1 MKTEIISDKWTTR
14 ELKSFIKDKTQSINY
29 KFIEYIQSE
38 EKPNPIAIAEFE
50 KLKALGTGNVNAEY
64 VGLGLTYKTKGEL
77 LVQARALQEAEQA
90 DFFTPEAQ
98 RAYNEREEQAYTTTK
113 NKYGFEM
120 SQEDYHNFVEN
131 MGALDE
137 YIKNL
142 GLGSKELLNVY
153 YSAKEG
159 KRVNFAKYFIEV
171 KREKERDPESIVTTD
186 DFIDKL
192 REKLTGE

>member
-1 MKTEIISDKWTTR
+1 MKTDIISDKWTTR
-14 ELKSFIKDKTQSINY
+14 ELRSFIKETTQSINY
-29 KFIEYIQSE
+29 KFIDYMQSE

-50 KLKALGTGNVNAEY
+50 KLKALGTGNVKAEY
-64 VGLGLTYKTKGEL
+64 IGLGLTYKTKGEL

-90 DFFTPEAQ
+90 DFFTPEA
-98 RAYNEREEQAYTTTK
+98 RREYKEKEKQAYTTTK

-142 GLGSKELLNVY
+142 GLGSKELLNTY
-153 YSAKEG
+153 YSAKKG
-159 KRVNFAKYFIEV
+159 KRVNFAKFFMEV

>member
-1 MKTEIISDKWTTR
+1 MKTDIINDNWTTR
-14 ELKSFIKDKTQSINY
+14 ELRSFIKEKTQSVNY
-29 KFIEYIQSE
+29 KFIDYLQSK
-38 EKPNPIAIAEFE
+38 EKPNPIAIAELE

-64 VGLGLTYKTKGEL
+64 IGLGLTYKTKGEL
-77 LVQARALQEAEQA
+77 LIQARALQEAEQA

-98 RAYNEREEQAYTTTK
+98 REYNEKEEQAYTTTK

-131 MGALDE
+131 MGALDS
-137 YIKNL
+137 YISNL
-142 GLGSKELLNVY
+142 GLGSKELLNTY

-192 REKLTGE
+192 RKKLTGE